1 MGFDAT
7 TDDLAF
13 PTPRSWEMVSNLLN
27 TVSGDVEKVYPL
39 VAGCIGTGVAVEFR
53 SWCKI
58 YAQLPSIKDIFDGR
72 MPAMPTG
79 TDSLYALVASMTNYA
94 REHKDDTRAIANS
107 IRYAM
112 RMPSDFSTVLLKN
125 YMAIEKNYR
134 EKLMAI
140 PEFFQWI
147 QTKGK
152 LLNGNI

>member
-1 MGFDAT
+1 
-7 TDDLAF
+7 
-13 PTPRSWEMVSNLLN
+13 
-27 TVSGDVEKVYPL
+27 
-39 VAGCIGTGVAVEFR
+39 
-53 SWCKI
+53 
-58 YAQLPSIKDIFDGR
+58 
-72 MPAMPTG
+72 
-79 TDSLYALVASMTNYA
+79 MTNYA